1 MGGIGCQTYS
11 ITADDTKTKT
21 VKDKNIYMM
30 YIYVLKKAMLHLCA
44 DCTLIEIL

>member
-21 VKDKNIYMM
+21 VKDYMM